1 MNEERSKVQLLEHTK
16 QQLKEKEKQVSTLKT
31 KNSIDL
37 LDFKVSV
44 VSDQPDDWE
53 EIKELRA

>member
-16 QQLKEKEKQVSTLKT
+16 QQLKEKEKQVSSLKT